1 MYDYDTAEITVL
13 ERMKRIM
20 IQKHGWERE
29 DFEGMTFLDIES
41 EFLDGCGEPDFR
53 PAGD

>member
-1 MYDYDTAEITVL
+1 MYDIEEMTVL
-13 ERMKRIM
+13 QRMKTIM
-20 IQKHGWERE
+20 IRKHGWELE

-53 PAGD
+53 